1 MAISAEAG
9 LESAKDFDCGPDAG
23 VQMTDGHMGYGAG
36 QSSVG
41 LVLRASDGTATLRA
55 KKAGL
60 GLTVTDSWDLPYVRT
75 LFAAPGTII
84 PWDLIPAAMH
94 FLERWDIAAPL
105 WRYGVLAKDQG
116 TPADQKRTEAV
127 IRDLRVLLYAHELL
141 FVRNSP
147 DGLRFLETWRAECGD
162 GNGTGSDER
171 LAFLRA
177 LYLVKPLFCALPRS
191 WLADLQKRS
200 EQDARTARSRAMSH
214 QQVMVRVQIGANV
227 FVSCPEGQEQKT
239 LERFARMRER
249 SAR

>member
-1 MAISAEAG
+1 
-9 LESAKDFDCGPDAG
+9 
-23 VQMTDGHMGYGAG
+23 MTDGHMGYSGEADT
-36 QSSVG
+36 G
-41 LVLRASDGTATLRA
+41 LVLRAPDGTATLRA

-60 GLTVTDSWDLPYVRT
+60 ALAITDSWDLPYGRT

-84 PWDLIPAAMH
+84 PWDLIPAGMH
-94 FLERWDIAAPL
+94 FLERWDVAAPL

-116 TPADQKRTEAV
+116 TPSDQKRTEAV

-141 FVRNSP
+141 FVRDSP
-147 DGLRFLETWRAECGD
+147 DGRRFLETWRAECGD

-191 WLADLQKRS
+191 WLADLQKRA

-214 QQVMVRVQIGANV
+214 QQVMVRVQIGPNV
-227 FVSCPEGQEQKT
+227 FVSCPEGQEEKT
-239 LERFARMRER
+239 KERFARMRER
-249 SAR
+249 SMAK

>member
-1 MAISAEAG
+1 
-9 LESAKDFDCGPDAG
+9 
-23 VQMTDGHMGYGAG
+23 MTDGHMGYTGEA
-36 QSSVG
+36 SMG
-41 LVLRASDGTATLRA
+41 LVLRAPDGTVNMRA

-60 GLTVTDSWDLPYVRT
+60 TLTVTDRWDLPYGRT

-84 PWDLIPAAMH
+84 PWDLIPAGMH
-94 FLERWDIAAPL
+94 FLERWDVAAPL

-116 TPADQKRTEAV
+116 GPHDRERTEAV

-141 FVRNSP
+141 FVRDSP
-147 DGLRFLETWRAECGD
+147 DGRRFLETWRAECGD
-162 GNGTGSDER
+162 GNGAGADER

-214 QQVMVRVQIGANV
+214 QQVMVRVQIGPNV
-227 FVSCPEGQEQKT
+227 FVSCPEGQEEKT
-239 LERFARMRER
+239 KERFARMRER
-249 SAR
+249 SMAK